1 MNYYVQQSIQIQFI
15 KIGGM
20 SNSSVLQIG
29 TCGQIAT
36 NDYLYNTGGFTEPA
50 PQAQKNGDGR
60 TITIRSS
67 LRPSSTPRRIV
78 RKSRGTERGGTMNNY
93 YMTPQQLYQYIEN
106 LHSKIAALEKRM
118 NDLSAELQNMRDS
131 PSINVEKIEYKFD
144 QLKVESL
151 DGTLNIGLNPNS
163 LKETIEDL
171 AVEQNVNVKSM
182 QDLGPDKA
190 RLAEAVGRYIKEELP
205 VLIQDN
211 EMQFQRSLDP
221 QYHEMIQ
228 QDLLNQMPG
237 RIEFYLETIPYMEG
251 RHTKEEWEA
260 KVLSRIKQDI
270 QTALY
275 TFMSQMPNNM
285 EGMNQHEPPGN
296 Q

>member
-1 MNYYVQQSIQIQFI
+1 
-15 KIGGM
+15 
-20 SNSSVLQIG
+20 
-29 TCGQIAT
+29 
-36 NDYLYNTGGFTEPA
+36 
-50 PQAQKNGDGR
+50 
-60 TITIRSS
+60 
-67 LRPSSTPRRIV
+67 
-78 RKSRGTERGGTMNNY
+78 MNNY

-182 QDLGPDKA
+182 QDLGPYKS

-205 VLIQDN
+205 ILIQDN

-221 QYHEMIQ
+221 QYHDMIR

>member
-1 MNYYVQQSIQIQFI
+1 
-15 KIGGM
+15 
-20 SNSSVLQIG
+20 
-29 TCGQIAT
+29 
-36 NDYLYNTGGFTEPA
+36 
-50 PQAQKNGDGR
+50 
-60 TITIRSS
+60 
-67 LRPSSTPRRIV
+67 
-78 RKSRGTERGGTMNNY
+78 MNNY

-182 QDLGPDKA
+182 QDLGPYKS

>member
-1 MNYYVQQSIQIQFI
+1 
-15 KIGGM
+15 
-20 SNSSVLQIG
+20 
-29 TCGQIAT
+29 
-36 NDYLYNTGGFTEPA
+36 
-50 PQAQKNGDGR
+50 
-60 TITIRSS
+60 
-67 LRPSSTPRRIV
+67 
-78 RKSRGTERGGTMNNY
+78 MNNY

-182 QDLGPDKA
+182 QDLGPYKA
-190 RLAEAVGRYIKEELP
+190 RLAEVVGRYIKEELP

-211 EMQFQRSLDP
+211 EMQFKRSLDP

>member
-1 MNYYVQQSIQIQFI
+1 
-15 KIGGM
+15 
-20 SNSSVLQIG
+20 
-29 TCGQIAT
+29 
-36 NDYLYNTGGFTEPA
+36 
-50 PQAQKNGDGR
+50 
-60 TITIRSS
+60 
-67 LRPSSTPRRIV
+67 
-78 RKSRGTERGGTMNNY
+78 MNNY

-182 QDLGPDKA
+182 QDLGPYKS

-221 QYHEMIQ
+221 QYHDMIR

>member
-1 MNYYVQQSIQIQFI
+1 
-15 KIGGM
+15 
-20 SNSSVLQIG
+20 
-29 TCGQIAT
+29 
-36 NDYLYNTGGFTEPA
+36 
-50 PQAQKNGDGR
+50 
-60 TITIRSS
+60 
-67 LRPSSTPRRIV
+67 
-78 RKSRGTERGGTMNNY
+78 MNNY

-182 QDLGPDKA
+182 QDLGPYKA

-221 QYHEMIQ
+221 QYHDMIQ

-251 RHTKEEWEA
+251 RHSKEEWEA

>member
-1 MNYYVQQSIQIQFI
+1 
-15 KIGGM
+15 
-20 SNSSVLQIG
+20 
-29 TCGQIAT
+29 
-36 NDYLYNTGGFTEPA
+36 
-50 PQAQKNGDGR
+50 
-60 TITIRSS
+60 
-67 LRPSSTPRRIV
+67 
-78 RKSRGTERGGTMNNY
+78 MNNY

-182 QDLGPDKA
+182 QDLGPYKA
-190 RLAEAVGRYIKEELP
+190 RLAETVGRYIKEELP

>member
-1 MNYYVQQSIQIQFI
+1 
-15 KIGGM
+15 
-20 SNSSVLQIG
+20 
-29 TCGQIAT
+29 
-36 NDYLYNTGGFTEPA
+36 
-50 PQAQKNGDGR
+50 
-60 TITIRSS
+60 
-67 LRPSSTPRRIV
+67 
-78 RKSRGTERGGTMNNY
+78 MNNY

-182 QDLGPDKA
+182 QDLGPYKS

-221 QYHEMIQ
+221 QYHDMIQ

>member
-1 MNYYVQQSIQIQFI
+1 
-15 KIGGM
+15 
-20 SNSSVLQIG
+20 
-29 TCGQIAT
+29 
-36 NDYLYNTGGFTEPA
+36 
-50 PQAQKNGDGR
+50 
-60 TITIRSS
+60 
-67 LRPSSTPRRIV
+67 
-78 RKSRGTERGGTMNNY
+78 MNNY

-182 QDLGPDKA
+182 QDLGPYKT

-221 QYHEMIQ
+221 QYHDMIQ

-251 RHTKEEWEA
+251 RHSKEEWEA